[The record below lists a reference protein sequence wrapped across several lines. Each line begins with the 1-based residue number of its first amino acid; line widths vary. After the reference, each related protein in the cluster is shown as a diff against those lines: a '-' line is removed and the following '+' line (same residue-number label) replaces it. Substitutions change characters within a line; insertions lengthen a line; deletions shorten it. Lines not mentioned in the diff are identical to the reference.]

1 MNRKHLILVV
11 CTIILFSCSKEDA
24 ENINEQSVS
33 IIEILVEK
41 SPWTYDRLEVVSIIE
56 KNGFDLKQSHIDDFE
71 NNSNQE
77 FNGYTISFNDNG
89 TGTDN
94 DGQFSWTWIDEENG
108 EMHIWDDTYVIS
120 VNNTELILG
129 VRNFAFV
136 PEGECCVEIRYDG
149 NIIFK

>member
-108 EMHIWDDTYVIS
+108 EMHIWDDTYVI
-120 VNNTELILG
+120 
-129 VRNFAFV
+129 
-136 PEGECCVEIRYDG
+136 
-149 NIIFK
+149 